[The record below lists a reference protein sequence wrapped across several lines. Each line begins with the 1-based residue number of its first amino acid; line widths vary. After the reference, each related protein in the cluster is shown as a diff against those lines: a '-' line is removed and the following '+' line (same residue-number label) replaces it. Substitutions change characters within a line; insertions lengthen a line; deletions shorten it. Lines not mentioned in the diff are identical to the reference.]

1 MCMLSR
7 FSHVQLFVT
16 LLAVAS
22 QAPLFME
29 FSRQESVSGLP
40 HPPPGYLPDPG
51 TEPTSLQSPALA
63 GAFLTTSAT
72 GKPLVRIVN
81 TCKEN
86 HGFQGYR
93 NMTDFKSMESRKVR
107 HD

>member
-16 LLAVAS
+16 LLAVAC

-29 FSRQESVSGLP
+29 FSRQESMSGLP
-40 HPPPGYLPDPG
+40 CPPPGYLPDPG
-51 TEPTSLQSPALA
+51 IEPTSLQSPALA
-63 GAFLTTSAT
+63 GVSFTTSAT

-81 TCKEN
+81 TYGEN
-86 HGFQGYR
+86 HGFQG
-93 NMTDFKSMESRKVR
+93 
-107 HD
+107 

>member
-16 LLAVAS
+16 LLAVAC

-40 HPPPGYLPDPG
+40 RPPPGCLPDPG

-63 GAFLTTSAT
+63 GAFFTTSPTWEALSSQNWS
-72 GKPLVRIVN
+72 LVFFVSSGRTQAWVL
-81 TCKEN
+81 
-86 HGFQGYR
+86 
-93 NMTDFKSMESRKVR
+93 
-107 HD
+107 